1 MTDSYF
7 ATLTGRLNL
16 ALGRKVPQILQ
27 AEASECGLAS
37 LAMVCHYHG
46 LQIDLF
52 NLRNR
57 YGFSSR
63 GATMASLI
71 DIANA
76 LRLQSRAL
84 SLNIDELKVLKM
96 PCILHWDMKHF
107 VVLVSISR
115 GRAVIHDP
123 AFGRKVMELHELSR
137 HFTGVALELWPDS
150 EFQPIK
156 QQSRLRF
163 RKLMAN
169 VRGLKGALFKIFC
182 LSIVIEAI
190 NLLLPVGTQLVMD
203 HVILAGDHDLLALIC
218 IGLLCF
224 ILFRTGVSMLRTWI
238 SIVMGALIDVQWKA
252 GVFDHLLKLPLSF
265 SKSASWVIF
274 NPASVR
280 WIQSEPP
287 LPPASLAALSMASCQ

>member
-1 MTDSYF
+1 MTESYF
-7 ATLTGRLNL
+7 DTLKGKLNL
-16 ALGRKVPQILQ
+16 SLRRKVPQILQ
-27 AEASECGLAS
+27 TEASECGLAS

-52 NLRNR
+52 NLRSR

-63 GATMASLI
+63 GATLSALI
-71 DIANA
+71 DIASA
-76 LRLQSRAL
+76 LKLQSRAL
-84 SLNIDELKVLKM
+84 SLNIDELKALKM

-107 VVLVSISR
+107 VVLVSVSR

-123 AFGRKVMELHELSR
+123 AFGRKVLGLHELSR

-163 RKLMAN
+163 RKLMSN
-169 VRGLKGALFKIFC
+169 VRGLKGALLKIFC
-182 LSIVIEAI
+182 LSIVIETV

-218 IGLLCF
+218 IGLLFF
-224 ILFRTGVSMLRTWI
+224 ILFRTGVSMLRSWI

-252 GVFDHLLKLPLSF
+252 
-265 SKSASWVIF
+265 
-274 NPASVR
+274 
-280 WIQSEPP
+280 
-287 LPPASLAALSMASCQ
+287 

>member
-84 SLNIDELKVLKM
+84 SLNIDELKMLKM

-137 HFTGVALELWPDS
+137 HFTGGSTRTVA
-150 EFQPIK
+150 
-156 QQSRLRF
+156 
-163 RKLMAN
+163 
-169 VRGLKGALFKIFC
+169 
-182 LSIVIEAI
+182 
-190 NLLLPVGTQLVMD
+190 
-203 HVILAGDHDLLALIC
+203 
-218 IGLLCF
+218 
-224 ILFRTGVSMLRTWI
+224 
-238 SIVMGALIDVQWKA
+238 
-252 GVFDHLLKLPLSF
+252 
-265 SKSASWVIF
+265 
-274 NPASVR
+274 
-280 WIQSEPP
+280 
-287 LPPASLAALSMASCQ
+287 